1 MRAPTRRGGPLRAR
15 LYMPIVIAFTV
26 LGAVVE
32 VTCKAAGEKEIVAYG
47 KTKINGKFAITVDG
61 LKYSKYGGAK
71 ACVAKLHMA
80 PKGTKCNIPT
90 NLHGGLKGAALKVK
104 SKNDY
109 EVLFKYQY
117 NKKGSRMEGEV

>member
-1 MRAPTRRGGPLRAR
+1 MRSPAGGGGPLRVR
-15 LYMPIVIAFTV
+15 LWPILVTFTV

-32 VTCKAAGEKEIVAYG
+32 VTCKADGEKEIVAYG
-47 KTKINGKFAITVDG
+47 KTKINGKFEITVDG

-80 PKGTKCNIPT
+80 PNGTKCNIPT
-90 NLHGGLKGAALKVK
+90 NLHGGLKGAELKVK

-117 NKKGSRMEGEV
+117 NKKALEGVV